1 MEKDKNQKRRTQEEV
16 VRSQIH
22 ARSAWRK
29 TYLRLFLLGYGAY
42 KLCAPWV
49 QSASTSYILCS
60 SEGRIYTVDEH
71 KPTAECIGVQNG
83 RVLGVGELDDV
94 SELYNPFND
103 LSAVFQLQ
111 ADSMALRTVR
121 AVETSPVG
129 SWIKRAVS
137 PKVTNIKPGS
147 SIVPGLTDAHAHII
161 ENGYML
167 QLPLMGCQSVQEVV
181 DRIKAYILSHPDV
194 HNDKSKWIGGMG
206 WDQTKWESKQ
216 FPTAADLDKDP
227 LLHGRLIALNRVDGH
242 ARWVSPAVL
251 EKMGELPEE
260 VDGGLIVRDADG
272 KPTGV
277 FVDNAMELINMP
289 PWSEEQVQEFF
300 ELTMKQAL
308 SYGLTSIHDADT
320 KLDHIHFFKKMAEQG
335 NLPNRIYMLGNIPS
349 DEYWGNQLPRMINHG
364 KDGRLN
370 LRGIKLYADGAL
382 GSWGAALLEPY
393 SDDPETSGMMLSS
406 PATIEK
412 LVRQFWKDGWQ
423 TAIHCI
429 GDRANR
435 EILNIYEKL
444 LNENATLTGSD
455 ILSLTDA
462 KRPRIEHAQIFEKS
476 DLERIGKLGVI
487 ASVQP
492 THATSDMWY
501 AETRLG
507 SERIKGAYAYQTLL
521 KVSPRGVL
529 PLGSDF
535 PIEGV
540 NPLLGFYASTAR
552 LSPDG
557 NSPHGPKGWY
567 MNEAL
572 SRTQALKGMTL
583 DAAYAAFAENEIG
596 SLVKGKKADFV
607 ILDRDIMDE
616 EQTPLSKILDT
627 KVLATVVDGAVVYG
641 SL

>member
-1 MEKDKNQKRRTQEEV
+1 MEKDKTAQNIELERMQTRATWRR
-16 VRSQIH
+16 
-22 ARSAWRK
+22 
-29 TYLRLFLLGYGAY
+29 TYLRLFLLGYIVY
-42 KLCAPWV
+42 KLSKPWT
-49 QSASTSYILCS
+49 QSTASSYIVCS
-60 SEGRIYTVDEH
+60 SEGRIYTVDDAQ
-71 KPTAECIGVQNG
+71 PTAECIGVRDG
-83 RVLGVGELDDV
+83 RVLGVGQLDEV
-94 SELYNPFND
+94 SDLYNPFNVISSALQLQTD
-103 LSAVFQLQ
+103 NLALQAINFVEHSAVG
-111 ADSMALRTVR
+111 
-121 AVETSPVG
+121 P
-129 SWIKRAVS
+129 WIKRVAS
-137 PKVTNIKPGS
+137 PKVHQIREGS
-147 SIVPGLTDAHAHII
+147 SIVPGLTDAHAHIV

-194 HNDKSKWIGGMG
+194 QNDKSKWIGGMG

-216 FPTAADLDKDP
+216 FPTAADLDRDP
-227 LLHGRLIALNRVDGH
+227 LLQGRLIALSRVDGH

-251 EKMGELPEE
+251 EHMGELPEE
-260 VDGGLIVRDADG
+260 VDGGLIVRDSDG

-289 PWSEEQVQEFF
+289 PWSEERVQEFF
-300 ELTMKQAL
+300 ELTIKQAL

-335 NLPNRIYMLGNIPS
+335 KLPNRVYMLGNIAS
-349 DEYWGNQLPRMINHG
+349 DEYWGDQLPRMINHG
-364 KDGRLN
+364 KHGRLN
-370 LRGIKLYADGAL
+370 LRGIKLYSDGAL

-393 SDDPETSGMMLSS
+393 SDDPSTSGLLLSN
-406 PATIEK
+406 PETIEK

-435 EILNIYEKL
+435 EVLNIYEKL
-444 LNENATLTGSD
+444 LKENATITGSD
-455 ILSLTDA
+455 ISDITDA
-462 KRPRIEHAQIFEKS
+462 KRPRIEHAQIFEKT
-476 DLERIGKLGVI
+476 DLERIGRLGVI

-507 SERIKGAYAYQTLL
+507 PERIKGAYAYQTLL
-521 KVSPRGVL
+521 KASSKGVL

-557 NSPHGPKGWY
+557 TSPHGPKGWY

-572 SRTQALKGMTL
+572 TRAQALKGMTL
-583 DAAYAAFAENEIG
+583 DAAYASFAENEIG

-616 EQTPLSKILDT
+616 AQTPLSKILDT
-627 KVLATVVDGAVVYG
+627 KVLATVVDGTVAYG
-641 SL
+641 EL